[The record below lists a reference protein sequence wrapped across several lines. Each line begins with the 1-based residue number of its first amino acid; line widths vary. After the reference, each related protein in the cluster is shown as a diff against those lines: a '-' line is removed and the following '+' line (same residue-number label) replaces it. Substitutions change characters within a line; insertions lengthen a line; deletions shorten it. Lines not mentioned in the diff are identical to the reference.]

1 MAERLGK
8 VSDLPLALDVV
19 LLGKQAQIVGQTE
32 EPLEERTSL
41 VDAAVERQRADEP
54 ERACQELSFVTG
66 QSVVGAA
73 VE

>member
-19 LLGKQAQIVGQTE
+19 LLGKEAQIVGQTE

-41 VDAAVERQRADEP
+41 VDAAVER
-54 ERACQELSFVTG
+54 
-66 QSVVGAA
+66 
-73 VE
+73 